1 MARSVYG
8 GIDQGTTG
16 TRTSLYDQEG
26 ALVATAYQRSHTR
39 HPRADWDEQDAD
51 ALFDAIQTTLAS
63 AMAAAG
69 DVKLAAIGLAN
80 QGESVVAFDRLTGRT
95 LSPAVLWSDRRG
107 VELVDEVAGTPGQPV
122 LESHSGLPLDPYFS
136 ASKIAWM
143 CRHLDSV
150 RSAAASRRLAIGTL
164 DAFFIHRLTEGAA
177 YITDPST
184 ASRTQLMNLGSR
196 RWDEECI
203 SVYDLDIGILPEVVP
218 TVLPEPI
225 ATSLGAPL
233 TATVCDQPAALA
245 AIGGVSTREVKVTH
259 GTGCFVE
266 ANVGPAPLHPH
277 YGLMPIAGWELP
289 KGQVSYAIE
298 GGVFT
303 AATAVN
309 WLVDLGLAT
318 DAAHVSTLASQA
330 AGEIPLFLP
339 GFTGLGAPWWRPGAA
354 GVLGGLRSSTGPA
367 EIAAGVLQGIAHRVV
382 DILEAID
389 AEQGLPEQV
398 RVDGGLSASRW
409 LLQTEA
415 DLSGVPVVAA
425 REREGTA
432 AGAAGFAAIGAGAL
446 SLEGMQGRVALENA
460 AEPSIGADERVA
472 RRREWRAFVEASR
485 GLDPTQLPDT
495 SESCYA

>member
-1 MARSVYG
+1 MARPVYA

-16 TRTSLYDQEG
+16 TRTSLYDEAG
-26 ALVATAYQRSHTR
+26 ALVATGYLRSHTD
-39 HPRADWDEQDAD
+39 HPRADWDEQDAE
-51 ALFDAIQTTLAS
+51 ALLDAIRRTLSS
-63 AMAAAG
+63 ALADAG

-80 QGESVVAFDRLTGRT
+80 QGESVVAFDRVSGRP
-95 LSPAVLWSDRRG
+95 LSPAILWSDRRG
-107 VELVDEVAGTPGQPV
+107 SELVDEVAGTSGQPV
-122 LESHSGLPLDPYFS
+122 LETRSGLPLDPYFS
-136 ASKIAWM
+136 ASKMAWM

-150 RSAAASRRLAIGTL
+150 RSAAVAGRLAISTL
-164 DAFFIHRLTEGAA
+164 DGFFIHRLTEGAA

-184 ASRTQLMNLGSR
+184 ASRTQLMNLDSR
-196 RWDEECI
+196 RWDGQCAA
-203 SVYDLDIGILPEVVP
+203 VYGLDVAILPEVAP
-218 TVLPEPI
+218 TILPAPI
-225 ATSLGAPL
+225 ETSLGAPL

-266 ANVGPAPLHPH
+266 ANVGAAPLRPQH
-277 YGLMPIAGWELP
+277 GLMPIAAWELP
-289 KGQVSYAIE
+289 TGDAGYAIE

-309 WLVDLGLAT
+309 WLVDLGLAA
-318 DAAHVSTLASQA
+318 DAAHVSALATQA

-339 GFTGLGAPWWRPGAA
+339 GFTGVGAPWWRPGAA
-354 GVLGGLRSSTGPA
+354 GVLGRLRSSTGPT
-367 EIAAGVLQGIAHRVV
+367 EIAASVLQGIAHRVV
-382 DILEAID
+382 DILEAIE

-415 DLSGVPVVAA
+415 DLSGLPIAAA

-446 SLEGMQGRVALENA
+446 SLDGMQDRAALENPV
-460 AEPSIGADERVA
+460 EPSIGPDERAA

-485 GLDPTQLPDT
+485 GLDP
-495 SESCYA
+495 SELSGTGEVRYA